1 MEKFPLKGSREAAAE
16 GNSYITAYQTVMKK
30 SNGHTNGATAD
41 SDGTFHD
48 HPLAQHSKLTTSLTA
63 TAGTDEEDMI
73 DITPRSSPGDVIG
86 GGVGGGSSSGYHR
99 ETATESDTER
109 EFGHSGGHSQRT
121 MHQHHHHQHVPTHSA
136 FGDPMDGALS
146 FYGSSDV
153 QDDIPGIGQYEDF
166 HTIDWQRDIA
176 RDRMR
181 HRYIVKK
188 RQDSLWDLI
197 KGSIDAGSGWLCVLL
212 VGIAAGCVAGMVD
225 IGASWMSDLKHGICP
240 PAFWFNREQ
249 CCYPAKQSVFEEG
262 NCSTW
267 KTWPEIF
274 GLDRNGTGPYIVAY
288 IWYVLWAL
296 LFASLSASLVRM
308 FAPYACGSGIP
319 EIKTILS
326 GFIIRGYLGKWTLLI
341 KSVGLMLS
349 VSAGL
354 TLGKEGP
361 MVHIASCIGNIFSH
375 VFPKYGRNE
384 AKKREILSAAAAAGV
399 SVAFGAPI
407 GGVLFSLEEV
417 SYYFPLK
424 TLWRSFFCAL
434 IAAFVLRSL
443 TPFGNEHSVL
453 FFVEYNKPWIFFELI
468 PFVFLG
474 IMGVRF
480 FCLLCF
486 RNFSLILLHFQ
497 GVIGTFFIKAN
508 LWWCRYRKFS
518 KLGQYPVME
527 VLFVTLVTGI
537 ICYPNPFTRMNMNEL
552 IFLLVS
558 KCSPGDVT
566 NPLCE
571 YKRMNITMGNSI
583 IEVTEPGPGV
593 YSSIWLLMLTFIL
606 KLALTIFTFGM
617 KVPAGLFIPSLLLGA
632 IMGRIVGIGVEQFAY
647 SYPNIWFF
655 TGECADSNLIT
666 PGLYAVVGAAA
677 VLGGVTRMTVSLVV
691 IMFELTGGVRYIVP
705 LMAAAMASKWVGDA
719 LGRQGIYDAHIA
731 LNGYPFLDSK
741 EEFAHTTL
749 AADVMQPKRN
759 ETLNVITQDS
769 MTVDD
774 VENLLKET
782 EHNGYPVVVS
792 RENQYLVGFV
802 LRRDL
807 NLAIGKR
814 LIKLNFAAI
823 NRNYSFPGNAKRL
836 IEGISS
842 SSIVLFTSTQ
852 PTQNLGPQPLKLKKI
867 LDMAPI
873 TVTDQTPMETVV
885 DMFRKLGLRQTLV
898 THNGRLLG
906 VITKKDVLR
915 HVKQMDN
922 EDPNTVLFN

>member
-1 MEKFPLKGSREAAAE
+1 MEKFPLKGSREIAAE
-16 GNSYITAYQTVMKK
+16 GNSYITAYQSVLKK
-30 SNGHTNGATAD
+30 SNGHTGAIGDITD
-41 SDGTFHD
+41 TQD
-48 HPLAQHSKLTTSLTA
+48 HPLATSSLTKEGNGSAAKTSLTVPDDDD
-63 TAGTDEEDMI
+63 DEMI
-73 DITPRSSPGDVIG
+73 DITPHSSPGDAG
-86 GGVGGGSSSGYHR
+86 HSSSFNYKRH
-99 ETATESDTER
+99 TSADSDMEADHYMR
-109 EFGHSGGHSQRT
+109 N
-121 MHQHHHHQHVPTHSA
+121 HHHVPTHSA
-136 FGDPMDGALS
+136 FGDANDSGMA
-146 FYGSSDV
+146 FYGVSDAH
-153 QDDIPGIGQYEDF
+153 DDIPGIGQYDDF

-188 RQDSLWDLI
+188 RQDSLWDLL
-197 KGSIDAGSGWLCVLL
+197 KGAHDAWSGWLCVLF
-212 VGIAAGCVAGMVD
+212 VGIAAGFVAGMID

-240 PAFWFNREQ
+240 QAFWFNREQ
-249 CCYPAKQSVFEEG
+249 CCWPTKQSVFEEG

-267 KTWPEIF
+267 KTWPEIM
-274 GLDRNGTGPYIVAY
+274 GMDRNGTGAYIVSY
-288 IWYVLWAL
+288 FWFILWAL
-296 LFASLSASLVRM
+296 MFAALSASLVRM

-375 VFPKYGRNE
+375 MFPKYGRNE

-474 IMGVRF
+474 IMG
-480 FCLLCF
+480 
-486 RNFSLILLHFQ
+486 
-497 GVIGTFFIKAN
+497 GVIGTIFIKAN

-518 KLGQYPVME
+518 KLGQYPVAE
-527 VLFVTLVTGI
+527 VLVVTLVTGI
-537 ICYPNPFTRMNMNEL
+537 LCFPNPFTRMNMNEL
-552 IFLLVS
+552 IYLLFS
-558 KCSPGDVT
+558 QCSPADST
-566 NPLCE
+566 NPLCD
-571 YKRMNITMGNSI
+571 YKRMNITNGATSS

-593 YSSIWLLMLTFIL
+593 YHAIILLLLAFVF
-606 KLALTIFTFGM
+606 KLALAVFTFGM
-617 KVPAGLFIPSLLLGA
+617 KVPAGLFIPSLLMGS
-632 IMGRIVGIGVEQFAY
+632 IMGRIVGIGVERFAY
-647 SYPNIWFF
+647 SYPNIWLF
-655 TGECADSNLIT
+655 TGECVNGKNLIT
-666 PGLYAVVGAAA
+666 PGLYAMVGAAA
-677 VLGGVTRMTVSLVV
+677 TLGGVTRMTVSLVV
-691 IMFELTGGVRYIVP
+691 IMFELTGGVGYIVP

-774 VENLLKET
+774 VETLLKET

-792 RENQYLVGFV
+792 KESQYLVGFV

-807 NLAIGKR
+807 NLAIG
-814 LIKLNFAAI
+814 
-823 NRNYSFPGNAKRL
+823 NAKRL
-836 IEGISS
+836 IEGITGA
-842 SSIVLFTSTQ
+842 SIVLFTSASAA
-852 PTQNLGPQPLKLKKI
+852 TQNLGPPPLKLKKI

>member
-1 MEKFPLKGSREAAAE
+1 MEKFPLKGNREIVAE
-16 GNSYITAYQTVMKK
+16 GNSYITAYQSVLKK
-30 SNGHTNGATAD
+30 SNGHTVNNSD
-41 SDGTFHD
+41 SQYQE
-48 HPLAQHSKLTTSLTA
+48 HPLATSSGSTAVTTSLT
-63 TAGTDEEDMI
+63 TPDDDEMI
-73 DITPRSSPGDVIG
+73 DITPRSSPSEIHQHSTHFSSYSR
-86 GGVGGGSSSGYHR
+86 GS
-99 ETATESDTER
+99 TADNSDMER
-109 EFGHSGGHSQRT
+109 GRDFHGHHQSPQSQQPPQRT
-121 MHQHHHHQHVPTHSA
+121 HPHVPTHSA
-136 FGDPMDGALS
+136 FGDILDGGLS
-146 FYGSSDV
+146 FYGSSEPH
-153 QDDIPGIGQYEDF
+153 DDIPGIGQYDDF

-188 RQDSLWDLI
+188 RQDSLWDLV
-197 KGSIDAGSGWLCVLL
+197 KGAHDAWSGWLCVLL

-240 PAFWFNREQ
+240 LAFWFNREQ
-249 CCYPAKQSVFEEG
+249 CCWPTKQSVFDEG

-267 KTWPEIF
+267 KTWPQIF
-274 GLDRNGTGPYIVAY
+274 GLNREGTGAY
-288 IWYVLWAL
+288 IISYIWFILWAL
-296 LFASLSASLVRM
+296 LFAALSASLVRM

-375 VFPKYGRNE
+375 LFPKYGRNE

-453 FFVEYNKPWIFFELI
+453 FFVEYNQPWIFFELI

-474 IMGVRF
+474 IMG
-480 FCLLCF
+480 
-486 RNFSLILLHFQ
+486 
-497 GVIGTFFIKAN
+497 GVIGTLFIKAN
-508 LWWCRYRKFS
+508 LWWCRFRKFS

-527 VLFVTLVTGI
+527 VLVVTLVTGV

-552 IFLLVS
+552 IYLLFS
-558 KCSPGDVT
+558 RCSPADVS
-566 NPLCE
+566 NPLCD
-571 YKRMNITMGNSI
+571 YTRINITYGATFT
-583 IEVTEPGPGV
+583 EVTQPGPGV
-593 YSSIWLLMLTFIL
+593 YRSIGLLLLAFFL
-606 KLALTIFTFGM
+606 KLALTVFTFGM

-632 IMGRIVGIGVEQFAY
+632 IMGRIVGIAVEQFTY
-647 SYPNIWFF
+647 SYPNVWIF
-655 TGECADSNLIT
+655 TGECVTGNNLIT
-666 PGLYAVVGAAA
+666 PGLYAMVGAAA

-691 IMFELTGGVRYIVP
+691 IMFELTGGVGYIVP

-719 LGRQGIYDAHIA
+719 LGRQGIYDAHIT

-774 VENLLKET
+774 IEMLLKET
-782 EHNGYPVVVS
+782 EHNGYPV
-792 RENQYLVGFV
+792 
-802 LRRDL
+802 
-807 NLAIGKR
+807 
-814 LIKLNFAAI
+814 
-823 NRNYSFPGNAKRL
+823 
-836 IEGISS
+836 
-842 SSIVLFTSTQ
+842 
-852 PTQNLGPQPLKLKKI
+852 KI